1 MPPRRESWRRGRGS
15 AKKQKRCR
23 AKKQKRRGSQS
34 WKRNMVERVYNQRS
48 HMNRQHGDA
57 SDQKQRWCVT
67 LLLRPHVTNAF
78 PTDIHF
84 VLHIW
89 FFWLSVPVAKV
100 KMDLHKPKVW
110 HSVTCTSTTSQQ
122 LVSCADI
129 HVIVF
134 HKSNC
139 VFVVC
144 VPKHAEVQMNW
155 QYPTWSIFLRVSSW
169 GKSHITSNSANNG
182 IDFLCW
188 CVVLTPWIPLS
199 SPPLLGPQLSNL
211 HFFDLS
217 WAAFARWCDHACW
230 QDLCATPRNIRAETD
245 GGVARIGLTW
255 G

>member
-1 MPPRRESWRRGRGS
+1 MPPRRESWRRGQGS

-23 AKKQKRRGSQS
+23 AKKQKTRGSQS

-139 VFVVC
+139 FLSSVFQNMQKC
-144 VPKHAEVQMNW
+144 KWTDNIRLGA
-155 QYPTWSIFLRVSSW
+155 SSW
-169 GKSHITSNSANNG
+169 GCRLEVSHISHRIAQTMELIS
-182 IDFLCW
+182 F
-188 CVVLTPWIPLS
+188 V
-199 SPPLLGPQLSNL
+199 
-211 HFFDLS
+211 
-217 WAAFARWCDHACW
+217 
-230 QDLCATPRNIRAETD
+230 
-245 GGVARIGLTW
+245 GV
-255 G
+255 